1 MATRV
6 TMPSRHSL
14 EHYCQNKVIGRRKNG
29 LGGDFQ
35 IPINGCADELLL
47 RTILLSGHLSKQQP
61 HLIRVSHDNRRPQ

>member
-1 MATRV
+1 
-6 TMPSRHSL
+6 MPSRHSL
-14 EHYCQNKVIGRRKNG
+14 EHYCQNKNHWLK
-29 LGGDFQ
+29 GDFQ